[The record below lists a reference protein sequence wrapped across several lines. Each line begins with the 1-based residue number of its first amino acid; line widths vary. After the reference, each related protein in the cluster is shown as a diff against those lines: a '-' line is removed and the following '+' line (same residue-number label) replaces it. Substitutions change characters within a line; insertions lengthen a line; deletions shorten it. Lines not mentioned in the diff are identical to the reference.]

1 MCYVPQFSDPKQCH
15 WAHWAHFSSLAS
27 HLYPEPDSILDVSSQ
42 VPHGEEQLLAM
53 AISILPQ
60 CPFAVSTAV
69 KSCSAV
75 K

>member
-1 MCYVPQFSDPKQCH
+1 MFPPALPQAIQDH
-15 WAHWAHFSSLAS
+15 WCFPHVLRAPVFR
-27 HLYPEPDSILDVSSQ
+27 PQTMDVSSQ